1 MDVQSTDRRR
11 VPAPQ
16 DALTRE
22 RIESL
27 WRRLDE
33 VHSLRAVSTI
43 LSPDELGE
51 VLGEVERLK
60 GELRAARQL
69 RHQADGEEQLV
80 APRACLAAL
89 LLLAR
94 SVTAYREAQAA
105 WLSRRVSHAEPLRA
119 YEVLQEALGLC
130 DRVLRGAPWPS
141 LQRLGLEALREVAQ
155 GGAVA

>member
-1 MDVQSTDRRR
+1 MAVQSMDRRR

-22 RIESL
+22 RLESL
-27 WRRLDE
+27 WRRLDDLHAIKAPE
-33 VHSLRAVSTI
+33 AI

-60 GELRAARQL
+60 GELRCARQL
-69 RHQADGEEQLV
+69 RHQPDGEDELV
-80 APRACLAAL
+80 APRSCLAAL

-94 SVTAYREAQAA
+94 AVTAYREAQAA
-105 WLSRRVSHAEPLRA
+105 WLSRRVTHTEPLRA

-130 DRVLRGAPWPS
+130 DRVLRGSPWPS
-141 LQRLGLEALREVAQ
+141 LQGLGLEALREAAQ